1 MTHCARLVIPCEVHY
16 LHRIYCGLNTSLE
29 HSLKGSQIKLKLQ
42 QLPDGCSNKICY
54 KSSNFHTI
62 TQRTTPPLRLPLQN
76 NNP

>member
-1 MTHCARLVIPCEVHY
+1 MTHNACLVIPCEAHY
-16 LHRIYCGLNTSLE
+16 LHRIYCGLNISLE
-29 HSLKGSQIKLKLQ
+29 HSLKCSQIKQKLQ

-62 TQRTTPPLRLPLQN
+62 TQRTIPSLRLLLQN